1 MLAGGAIEPRILR
14 PVTRPLTLTDAGMET
29 ALIFHQ
35 GIDLPCF
42 AAFPLV
48 DTEDGREALRRYYR
62 PFLDLA
68 RDRGTPFVLDAPTW
82 RANSDWGAELGYD
95 AAALAAVNRRSVAF
109 IDEVRREARPAG
121 GPAVQLEALVGP
133 RGDGYAPGAMMSAD
147 EAEAYHAVQLSALAD
162 TAVDLVAALTITDA
176 AEAIGIVRAARSVR
190 LPITIGFTVET
201 DGRLP
206 SGQALGDAIAEV
218 DRETDGG
225 ASQFMINC
233 AHPAHFAGVLA
244 AGGDDWCGRIGGL
257 RANASMLSHAEL
269 DAAEELDD
277 GDPADLAA
285 RYVAVRELLPNLT
298 LIGGCCGTDIRHVTA
313 ICEAWLAEDL
323 STTLPPR

>member
-1 MLAGGAIEPRILR
+1 MLAGRATESRIL
-14 PVTRPLTLTDAGMET
+14 PVVAGQLTLTDAGMET

-48 DTEDGREALRRYYR
+48 ETDDGRDALRRYYR

-68 RDRGTPFVLDAPTW
+68 RDHDAPFVLDAPTW
-82 RANSDWGAELGYD
+82 RANPDWGAELGYD
-95 AAALAAVNRRSVAF
+95 AAGLAAVNQRSVAF
-109 IDEVRREARPAG
+109 IDEVRRAARPAG

-133 RGDGYAPGAMMSAD
+133 RGDGYAPGAAMSAE
-147 EAEAYHAVQLSALAD
+147 EAGAYHAVQLRALAD
-162 TAVDLVAALTITDA
+162 TAVDLVAAMTIADA
-176 AEAIGIVRAARSVR
+176 AEAIGIVRAARAVG
-190 LPITIGFTVET
+190 LPITIGFTLET

-206 SGQALGDAIAEV
+206 SGQDLGEAIEQV

-225 ASQFMINC
+225 AAQFMINC
-233 AHPAHFAGVLA
+233 AHPAHFAGVLET
-244 AGGDDWCGRIGGL
+244 GGAWRSRIGGL

-285 RYVAVRELLPNLT
+285 RYVALRGVLPNLT
-298 LIGGCCGTDIRHVTA
+298 LIGGCCGTDVRHVAA
-313 ICEAWLAEDL
+313 ICEAWLAE
-323 STTLPPR
+323 PAAR

>member
-1 MLAGGAIEPRILR
+1 
-14 PVTRPLTLTDAGMET
+14 MET

-48 DTEDGREALRRYYR
+48 ETGEGRKALRRYYQ

-68 RDRGTPFVLDAPTW
+68 RDRGLPFLLDAPTW
-82 RANSDWGAELGYD
+82 RANPDWGAELGYD
-95 AAALAAVNRRSVAF
+95 AAALAAVNRRAVAF
-109 IDEVRREARPAG
+109 VDEVRRAARPAE
-121 GPAVQLEALVGP
+121 GPAVLVEALVGP
-133 RGDGYAPGAMMSAD
+133 RGEGYAPGAMMSAD
-147 EAEAYHAVQLSALAD
+147 EAEAYHSVQLRALAD
-162 TAVDLVAALTITDA
+162 TAVDQVAAMTITDA
-176 AEAIGIVRAARSVR
+176 LEAVGIVRAARSVG
-190 LPITIGFTVET
+190 LPITIGFTLET

-206 SGQALGDAIAEV
+206 SGQALGEAVEQV
-218 DRETDGG
+218 DRNTDGA
-225 ASQFMINC
+225 ASPFMINC
-233 AHPAHFAGVLA
+233 VHPAHFADALA
-244 AGGDDWCGRIGGL
+244 AGGDWRARIGGL

-285 RYVAVRELLPNLT
+285 RYVAARELLPNLT

-313 ICEAWLAEDL
+313 ICEAWLAE
-323 STTLPPR
+323 PRRESIH